1 MATIVFGFTTDVC
14 DGQRAAGGCI
24 ETHGESREKMSYC
37 EDYIDPFVD
46 EADEYYEFEDEDNED
61 WECAY
66 PGECLM
72 GYADHLRCE
81 CYTVEDAE
89 EMDGGV

>member
-1 MATIVFGFTTDVC
+1 MSGTFKCAAVGCGVRVFFRGDLCGMCAEQPVDDFEPD
-14 DGQRAAGGCI
+14 
-24 ETHGESREKMSYC
+24 EYC
-37 EDYIDPFVD
+37 EDD
-46 EADEYYEFEDEDNED
+46 EEDSWD
-61 WECAY
+61 CAY

-81 CYTVEDAE
+81 CYTIEDAE

>member
-1 MATIVFGFTTDVC
+1 
-14 DGQRAAGGCI
+14 
-24 ETHGESREKMSYC
+24 MSYC
-37 EDYIDPFVD
+37 EDYIDPFD
-46 EADEYYEFEDEDNED
+46 REPDDDDWYDEDD
-61 WECAY
+61 DDSWDCAY

-72 GYADHLRCE
+72 GYTDHMRHE

>member
-1 MATIVFGFTTDVC
+1 MFKCA
-14 DGQRAAGGCI
+14 AAGCNVRVMYRGDLCGMCA
-24 ETHGESREKMSYC
+24 EH
-37 EDYIDPFVD
+37 PVD
-46 EADEYYEFEDEDNED
+46 DFEPEEQYVDDGD
-61 WECAY
+61 AWDCAY

-89 EMDGGV
+89 EMDGRV

>member
-1 MATIVFGFTTDVC
+1 MPKCA
-14 DGQRAAGGCI
+14 
-24 ETHGESREKMSYC
+24 SSYC
-37 EDYIDPFVD
+37 AVPVIYEGDLCGMCGEQIVDDFDPED
-46 EADEYYEFEDEDNED
+46 DEDDDDEQ

-72 GYADHLRCE
+72 PGMGHHRCE
-81 CYTVEDAE
+81 CYTIEDAE

>member
-1 MATIVFGFTTDVC
+1 
-14 DGQRAAGGCI
+14 
-24 ETHGESREKMSYC
+24 MSYC
-37 EDYIDPFVD
+37 EDYIDPFD
-46 EADEYYEFEDEDNED
+46 RDPDYDFIIAEEDEDD
-61 WECAY
+61 SWDCAY

-81 CYTVEDAE
+81 CYTIEDAE